1 MVHMTCT
8 SCIGVHSYTSSYI
21 VSHSHVQGV
30 KLIALA
36 VSLGGVESLICHPAS
51 TTHHNA
57 CVSPEVKKLAGITDN
72 LIRLR

>member
-1 MVHMTCT
+1 
-8 SCIGVHSYTSSYI
+8 
-21 VSHSHVQGV
+21 V

-51 TTHHNA
+51 TTHHDSY
-57 CVSPEVKKLAGITDN
+57 VSPEVKKIAGITNN